1 MLRFDLDKALSE
13 IRKRKPERV
22 AVQVPEGLKT
32 ALPKIVSEIE
42 KKTKAEVIAFVQPC
56 FGACDLLDEEAKR
69 LGAKLLLH
77 FGHRQ
82 FVAKHALETVYI
94 PIEFEAYEKSASVL
108 AERLAAKLQE
118 KGFKK
123 IALCATIQYGKH
135 LALLERELRA
145 KGFRVFVGKAK
156 GLEKGQI
163 LGCNY
168 RAVKA
173 VEGKAEAVAFV
184 GEGLFHPL
192 GLSFAGK
199 KPVFVVDAVQR
210 EVKELL
216 QERDLFL
223 RKRIAMIEK
232 AKQAKSIAIWV
243 STKRG
248 QQRTE
253 QAMQLKKKF
262 QEKGKKVFVIASSF
276 VRPDYIQ
283 GMNIEAI
290 VCTACPRIALDDS
303 SSFKQP
309 LINASEA
316 RIALGEKKLE
326 EYGFDLLC

>member
-13 IRKRKPERV
+13 IRKRNPKRV
-22 AVQVPEGLKT
+22 AVQAPEGLKT

-42 KKTKAEVIAFVQPC
+42 EKTKAEVVTFVQPC
-56 FGACDLLDEEAKR
+56 FGACDVLDAEAKG
-69 LGAKLLLH
+69 LGAELLLH

-82 FVAKHALETVYI
+82 FVAKHELETVYI
-94 PIEFEAYEKSASVL
+94 PIEFEAYEKSVSVL
-108 AERLAAKLQE
+108 AERLEAKLRE

-135 LALLERELRA
+135 LSLLEKELKA
-145 KGFRVFVGKAK
+145 NGFSTFVGKAK
-156 GLEKGQI
+156 GLEAGQI

-173 VEGKAEAVAFV
+173 VEGKTEAVAFV
-184 GEGLFHPL
+184 GDGLFHPL
-192 GLSFAGK
+192 GLSFAVK
-199 KPVFVVDAVQR
+199 KPVFIVDAVQR
-210 EVKELL
+210 EVKQLL

-232 AKQAKSIAIWV
+232 AKQAKSVAIWV

-248 QQRTE
+248 QQRIE
-253 QAMQLKKKF
+253 QAMRLKKKF
-262 QEKGKKVFVIASSF
+262 QEKGKKAFVLASSF
-276 VRPDYIQ
+276 VRPDYVQ
-283 GMNIEAI
+283 GMDIEAI

-316 RIALGEKKLE
+316 RIALGEKNLE
-326 EYGFDLLC
+326 EYGFDELC